1 MKKYFYTI
9 SLLLLFLF
17 NMVLLLPLLEEGFIL
32 GHDNTSHYVYSLR
45 LAEMMSEGNFRFWL
59 PDFSMGM
66 PLFYYYQP
74 IPHFTTATIFLL
86 FSGIDALLLM
96 KGILVVLF
104 SLLPL
109 SLYQSFRWM
118 GLPKSICLISAF
130 LTFTIESWVG
140 LGFEMRSILG
150 WGLYAQLWGMVLA
163 PLTIG
168 YIYKEYFGA
177 RRLFVP
183 ITLLGVLILTHVL
196 SGIIA
201 CLSIA
206 ILFLISEWNKIQKIQ
221 DSFYLTKIYIG
232 AFAIAAVI
240 LVPTLLGGDYIS
252 GYFKLGEEHH
262 LGLGLIKTV
271 TYLITGQ
278 ILDANR
284 LPVLTLLLVSGLLLY
299 LYLIPKQV
307 DKKQSE
313 TGYRFILLNF
323 GMAFFLL
330 AGAKTFTFLQ
340 YTPLYKNLPFLR
352 MLNHLHFFSLPII
365 AFMMVQSFQFF
376 KNKYQENKIQF
387 SLNKVLTIA
396 GFIPLMAVTYFLAST
411 HVKIFELKATTHIEE
426 NKAYQEA
433 MSYLKSQPHGRVNV
447 TNIKEPSKY
456 YAPTFLADKPIG
468 RFYAAGGRSNLGQ
481 FYTHKF
487 NNAQSHLYQS
497 FGFHYILTTASQDYS
512 KIGCLDFENEAYK
525 VYTVSDKPS
534 YFDVIQSNTVTLTH
548 NQPARYLLSYWMK
561 QKSFFERK
569 NHITIGEEHTRK
581 YFEAQGFEKFM
592 TLQRND
598 QRLSAARFTIENKA
612 KTESIESVVDMNDK
626 GLSQYLNAQLDSLSE
641 NGLGTILEEYTEEG
655 YYQSKIEVFPTEH
668 NTPQWAMVKVNA
680 HPDWKAKV
688 NGQPVEWVQMSPC
701 FMAVPVTAGTHTV
714 EFEFGVSPLR
724 IGLFC
729 LSIFT
734 IIGLGLFEFVQARR
748 KRKSQKQDQ
757 KELSYA

>member
-1 MKKYFYTI
+1 
-9 SLLLLFLF
+9 
-17 NMVLLLPLLEEGFIL
+17 
-32 GHDNTSHYVYSLR
+32 
-45 LAEMMSEGNFRFWL
+45 MMSEGNFRFWL

-74 IPHFTTATIFLL
+74 IPHFTTATVFLIFP
-86 FSGIDALLLM
+86 GIDALLLM
-96 KGILVVLF
+96 KGMVVLLF

-109 SLYQSFRWM
+109 SIYQSFKWI
-118 GLPKSICLISAF
+118 GLPKSICLVSAF

-206 ILFLISEWNKIQKIQ
+206 ILFLIDEWNLKQKIQ
-221 DSFYLTKIYIG
+221 DTFYLTKIYIG
-232 AFAIAAVI
+232 AFAIAAVL

-262 LGLGLIKTV
+262 LGLGLVKTV
-271 TYLITGQ
+271 TYLFSGQ

-284 LPVLTLLLVSGLLLY
+284 LPVLTLLLVSGLVLY
-299 LYLIPKQV
+299 LYLIPKYV
-307 DKKQSE
+307 NKKWWE
-313 TGYRFILLNF
+313 AGPKFVLLNI

-340 YTPLYKNLPFLR
+340 YTPLYNNLPFLR

-365 AFMMVQSFQFF
+365 AFTIVLAFQFLV
-376 KNKYQENKIQF
+376 KNYQENKTQF
-387 SLNKVLTIA
+387 SFHKVLAIA
-396 GFIPLMAVTYFLAST
+396 GFIPFIAIAYFLQST
-411 HVKIFELKATTHIEE
+411 HVKMFDVRATTHAVE
-426 NKAYQEA
+426 NEAYKEA
-433 MSYLKSQPHGRVNV
+433 LSYLKSQPPGRVNV
-447 TNIKEPSKY
+447 TKIKDPFKY
-456 YAPTFLADKPIG
+456 YAPTYLADKPIG

-481 FYTHKF
+481 FYMHKF
-487 NNAQSHLYQS
+487 NNAKLHLYQS

-512 KIGCLDFENEAYK
+512 HIGSLDFENKAYK

-534 YFDVIQSNTVTLTH
+534 YFEVIQSNTVTLTH
-548 NQPARYLLSYWMK
+548 NQPARYLLNYWMK
-561 QKSFFERK
+561 QKSFFDRK
-569 NHITIGEEHTRK
+569 NHITIGEEHARQ
-581 YFEAQGFEKFM
+581 YFEEKGFKKFM

-598 QRLSAARFTIENKA
+598 KRLSASRFTIENKDR
-612 KTESIESVVDMNDK
+612 TESIESIVDMEDE
-626 GLSQYLNAQLDSLSE
+626 GLSRYLNGGLDSLSA
-641 NGLGTILEEYTEEG
+641 NGLGSVLEEYTEEG
-655 YYQSKIEVFPTEH
+655 YYQSKIEVFPNET

-688 NGQPVEWVQMSPC
+688 NGKPVEWVQMSPC

-714 EFEFGVSPLR
+714 EFEFGVSSLR
-724 IGLFC
+724 LGLFC

-734 IIGLGLFEFVQARR
+734 IMGLGLFEFIQSRR
-748 KRKSQKQDQ
+748 KRKLQKQDP